1 MAVSSPTVGTW
12 AKSAGSTSVS
22 VTAPSGS
29 TGDLLTLL
37 LAQEDN
43 TLDPS
48 SGLSGWNEVCD
59 NSGSST
65 RNKWY
70 IREADGSG
78 DDSPTITF
86 GATKT
91 RIGAVILRWSDF
103 LTSDPTESENSSDT
117 VGGSNTITFSSL
129 SVTDDGSV
137 WLAAC
142 LTKDDFQS
150 TGSFST
156 SLANSAL
163 YTGDGSDEFG
173 GGIVWEAVDS
183 GSTGTGTLSSSSYM
197 RSGSPGVSLIIR
209 PSAGGGGGLSIPIAA
224 YHYNHHLR

>member
-12 AKSAGSTSVS
+12 SATNGSASVS

-48 SGLSGWNEVCD
+48 SGLSGWTEVCD
-59 NSGSST
+59 NSGAST

-70 IREADGSG
+70 IRTADGSG
-78 DDSPTITF
+78 DDSPTVTF
-86 GATKT
+86 GSVKT

-103 LTSDPTESENSSDT
+103 LTSDPTESENSTDT
-117 VGGSNTITFSSL
+117 VPGSNTITFSSL

-142 LTKDDFQS
+142 LTKDDFMS

-156 SLANSAL
+156 SLANSAG
-163 YTGDGSDEFG
+163 YYDDEFG

-183 GSTGTGTLSSSSYM
+183 GSTGTGTLSSSTFM
-197 RSGSPGVSLIIR
+197 RTGSPGVSLIIR
-209 PSAGGGGGLSIPIAA
+209 PAAGGGGGLSIPIAA